1 MATWVTERSACVM
14 FSNARKPNL
23 TECPS
28 RLRSRAGGGDP
39 RRSEITGET
48 AHHRAGDAL
57 FVASGTNARREGLS
71 DSSTKH
77 YLAFD

>member
-1 MATWVTERSACVM
+1 MPVEVTLES
-14 FSNARKPNL
+14 
-23 TECPS
+23 
-28 RLRSRAGGGDP
+28 GGGDP

-57 FVASGTNARREGLS
+57 FVASGTNTRREGLS

-77 YLAFD
+77 YLTLD